1 MVKYLV
7 GTDIGTLGTK
17 TVVVDLKGRIVSSDY
32 REYAVLTPK
41 PLWAEQ
47 WPDVWFE
54 AVCATIRS
62 SLEKANVPS
71 DQVGGITISGLYGG
85 SGIPCDAEM
94 HPLRPCIIWM
104 DRRATDEVSWVNE
117 HIGLDRIFEI
127 TGNSIDSYYGYTKIL
142 WIKNKE
148 PEVWKRIYCLMTPYG
163 YAIYRLTGNLSMD
176 ICSAGN
182 IGGIFDMH
190 NKDWSDELL
199 KEMGIP
205 RNFFPEHMAES
216 SEVVGKIN
224 TEGARITGLSEGTP
238 VCAGGVDCVVAS
250 LSTGAFAEGD
260 HVAMIGTSMAWG
272 VIHSGEKY
280 SKNLISMP
288 NVAQGREKVYTFAGA
303 ATAGGIIKWFRE
315 EFGQVE
321 KLLDGTVDVDAYDV
335 LCLEA
340 EKVRPG
346 SDRLLVLP
354 YFMGERAPIWDVN
367 ARGTI
372 FGLTLY
378 HRRAHIFRACM
389 EAVAYALRTC
399 IDFGKGLGFEL
410 NRNLIM
416 VGGATKSSLWK
427 GIFADITGFPVLC
440 VAGGGE
446 APYGDALLSA
456 IGIGAVGSFDEIKG
470 WISFDPVIEP
480 DAERVHIYQ
489 NYYAQYMKL
498 YEHLRDSF
506 NGLTG
511 LP

>member
-71 DQVGGITISGLYGG
+71 DQVGGITISGLCGG

-224 TEGARITGLSEGTP
+224 AEGARITGLLEGTP

-288 NVAQGREKVYTFAGA
+288 NVAQGREKVYTFAG
-303 ATAGGIIKWFRE
+303 
-315 EFGQVE
+315 
-321 KLLDGTVDVDAYDV
+321 
-335 LCLEA
+335 
-340 EKVRPG
+340 
-346 SDRLLVLP
+346 